1 MKDTVTS
8 DKLPAPAGQNILV
21 WDRVV
26 RVFHW
31 TLAGCFF
38 ANYFLTEDGE
48 LIHELVGYLA
58 VAAIGARL
66 YWGLHG
72 SQYARFSAFW
82 PNARELRDYL
92 LALRQKRAPRY
103 LSHNPAGAVMMAT
116 LVAMMLALG
125 GTGFLMARVG
135 LPFGEDFIEEVHEL
149 IANLMMF
156 LVLGHVG
163 AAVLES
169 LRHRE
174 NLIRS
179 MITGYKRAGD

>member
-1 MKDTVTS
+1 MKDTISGDVVPIS
-8 DKLPAPAGQNILV
+8 KPGDILV

-26 RVFHW
+26 RAFHW

-58 VAAIGARL
+58 VLAIGVRL
-66 YWGLHG
+66 VWGFRG
-72 SQYARFSAFW
+72 TRYARFSAFW
-82 PNARELRDYL
+82 PTRPQLRDYL
-92 LALRQKRAPRY
+92 RALRLRQAPRH
-103 LSHNPAGAVMMAT
+103 LSHNPAGALMMAA

-125 GTGFLMARVG
+125 ATGFLLARVG
-135 LPFGEDFIEEVHEL
+135 LPFGEHFVEEVHEL
-149 IANLMMF
+149 IANLMLL
-156 LVLGHVG
+156 LVVAHVG

-179 MITGYKRAGD
+179 MITGYKRAED